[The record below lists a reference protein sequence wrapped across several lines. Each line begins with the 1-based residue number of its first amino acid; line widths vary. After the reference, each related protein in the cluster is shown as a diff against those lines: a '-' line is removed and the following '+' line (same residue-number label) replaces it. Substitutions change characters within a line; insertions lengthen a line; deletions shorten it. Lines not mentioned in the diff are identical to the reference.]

1 MGLSALGIRSTGKPL
16 VRGLRSN
23 TWRAEG
29 NEAGLR
35 CGLTSEDTF
44 HELLCL
50 ERKRSERSRKPFLLM
65 LLGVQSLLQNGKTGR
80 LLQKTISAVSACTRE
95 TDLAGWQEA
104 GMVIGVMFTELGDT
118 ERTALVQAIRSKV
131 LSALE
136 VNLGPE
142 QAKTIEI
149 SFCFFPEEQK
159 TRKPGPP
166 ADRRLYP
173 DLSPKREPRRISLA
187 VKRVIDV
194 VGSLIALLLFSP
206 FFLLI
211 ALATKL
217 TSKGPIFFR
226 QERVGKHGVPF
237 KCFKFRTMYEG
248 NDPKIHQEYVSRLI
262 AGRTDEAEAGNG
274 NGNGNGVFKITED
287 PRITPVGRLVRKTS
301 MDELPQLFN
310 VLRGEMSLVGPRP
323 PIPYELESY
332 DLWHLRRVLE
342 VQPGIT
348 GLWQVSGR
356 SRVKFDD
363 MVRLDLRYARAWSL
377 WLDLKIL
384 VRTPLAVFSGDG
396 AY

>member
-1 MGLSALGIRSTGKPL
+1 
-16 VRGLRSN
+16 LRS
-23 TWRAEG
+23 G
-29 NEAGLR
+29 LISQEAFSEVLR
-35 CGLTSEDTF
+35 
-44 HELLCL
+44 L
-50 ERKRSERSRKPFLLM
+50 ERRRSERSRKPFLLM

-80 LLQKTISAVSACTRE
+80 LLQKTISAVFACTRE
-95 TDLAGWQEA
+95 TDLAGWYDV
-104 GMVIGVMFTELGDT
+104 GTVIGVMFTELGDT
-118 ERTALVQAIRSKV
+118 ERTALVNAIRSKAV
-131 LSALE
+131 SALE
-136 VNLGPE
+136 ANLGPD
-142 QAKTIEI
+142 QAKSIEV
-149 SFCFFPEEQK
+149 SFCFFPEEQG

-173 DLSPKREPRRISLA
+173 DLSPKREPRRFSLA

-206 FFLLI
+206 VFLLI

-217 TSKGPIFFR
+217 TSKGPVFFR

-237 KCFKFRTMYEG
+237 SCLKFRTMYEG

-262 AGRTDEAEAGNG
+262 AGKMDEAEPGNG
-274 NGNGNGVFKITED
+274 NGKGNGDGSGVFKITGD
-287 PRITPVGRLVRKTS
+287 PRVTPVGRLVRKTS

-363 MVRLDLRYARAWSL
+363 MVRLDLRYARSWSL

-384 VRTPLAVFSGDG
+384 VRTPVAVFSGDG